1 MRIRLAGPAAVLVEL
16 DDIAQVQAL
25 HAELLR
31 RRTDGRLPALTEI
44 VPAARTILLDGVEDP
59 SALAAEVVS
68 WPLVPVEAAAGPLVV
83 IPVVYDGEDLTWV
96 AQQWGV
102 DATGVAAIHGGTVL
116 RAAFCG
122 FAPGFAYLTGLAPR
136 YHLPRRPTPRPRV
149 PSGAVAVA
157 GEFTAVYPR
166 PSPGG
171 WHLIGRTDTEMWDPS
186 RAEPALVAPGTRV
199 RFVPA
204 GP

>member
-1 MRIRLAGPAAVLVEL
+1 VHRSADFDDMTLNDFAASAVAIGPIME
-16 DDIAQVQAL
+16 
-25 HAELLR
+25 
-31 RRTDGRLPALTEI
+31 
-44 VPAARTILLDGVEDP
+44 
-59 SALAAEVVS
+59 S
-68 WPLVPVEAAAGPLVV
+68 AAAN
-83 IPVVYDGEDLTWV
+83 
-96 AQQWGV
+96 GV
-102 DATGVAAIHGGTVL
+102 GGTVL

-186 RAEPALVAPGTRV
+186 RAEPALVAPGTHV
-199 RFVPA
+199 RFVPV